1 MDQNMSAKSSL
12 CSAFAIIITLVSL
25 ALPAKGLCLATESP
39 RAVIDS
45 LTPIAVMVFPME
57 YSYDAAGN
65 RTRRT
70 VQIDIIPSVFPPVID
85 TLAPIEPPVGGG
97 TIHP

>member
-1 MDQNMSAKSSL
+1 MSAKSSL

-65 RTRRT
+65 TPGSLISR
-70 VQIDIIPSVFPPVID
+70 IIAYLSDAMDWFRDGILIKKKPNIVC
-85 TLAPIEPPVGGG
+85 T
-97 TIHP
+97 

>member
-1 MDQNMSAKSSL
+1 MDQSMSVKFS
-12 CSAFAIIITLVSL
+12 CSIAFAIIPAIISL
-25 ALPAKGLCLATESP
+25 TLPAKGLCLATESP

-65 RTRRT
+65 TPGSLISR
-70 VQIDIIPSVFPPVID
+70 IIAYLSDAMDWFRDGILIKKKPNIVC
-85 TLAPIEPPVGGG
+85 T
-97 TIHP
+97 